1 MPIWTEEQQAIF
13 DEIDRGQQHV
23 VVRARAGT
31 GKTTTIIEALNYAQE
46 SDILL
51 AAFNKSI
58 ADELSRRVDNAAVQ
72 VKTLHALGFGLIRKA
87 WPTAKVGED
96 NERATKLVNRV
107 FGKTIPDGLINTARQ
122 LHTKVR
128 ELDPYCE
135 TPSRVY
141 EIAVQFDLLP
151 DPEWE
156 DRGWTINRLAKGVLE
171 IVQAAKEETSV
182 VDFADMIFLPLVN
195 NWAAPRYSLVMV
207 DEAQDMSKPQ
217 LDLAERVLRHG
228 GRMVFVGD
236 DKQAIYGFRGA
247 DSGALDR
254 IIDQLQAKE
263 LGLKVTFRCPQSV
276 VAEVNQLVPD
286 LYAHPDAKPGTV
298 ERVPMVG
305 QPQPG
310 AFVLSRTNAPLVGV
324 CLDLLRQGQPAIV
337 KGKDIGKGLQKLI
350 KKHYHRDVDT
360 FLARIDGW
368 MTDEERRAAKFP
380 LSAKHERLA
389 RIYDQAA
396 TLAALAD
403 DAPSTD
409 VVRDRVDKLFADD
422 AQARAVI
429 CSTVHKAKGLESPE
443 VWVLQHTWSR
453 PGGEEDNLRYVAMT
467 RSKDRLLLVHPNHG
481 RRQEHDDVAQQSGVF
496 ETGTED
502 SVLSGGLCEGEPS
515 AVVGGDGE

>member
-1 MPIWTEEQQAIF
+1 MPNWTTEQQAIF
-13 DEIDRGQQHV
+13 DEIDKGQQHV

-31 GKTTTIIEALNYAQE
+31 GKTTTILEALNYAQE

-58 ADELSRRVDNAAVQ
+58 ADELSRRVDNSAVQ
-72 VKTLHALGFGLIRKA
+72 VKTLHALGFGMIRRA
-87 WPTAKVGED
+87 WPDVRVGED
-96 NERATKLVNRV
+96 NERATKLVNCV
-107 FGKTIPDGLINTARQ
+107 FGKTIPDGLISTARQ

-128 ELDPYCE
+128 ELDPYCD

-141 EIAVQFDLLP
+141 EIAVNYDLLP

-156 DRGWTINRLAKGVLE
+156 DRGWTIDRLAKGVVE
-171 IVQAAKEETSV
+171 IIQAAKDETAV
-182 VDFADMIFLPLVN
+182 IDFADMIFLPLVN

-217 LDLAERVLRHG
+217 LDLAERVLRPD

-254 IIDQLQAKE
+254 IIEQMNAKE
-263 LGLKVTFRCPQSV
+263 LGLKVTFRCPRTV
-276 VAEVNQLVPD
+276 VDEVNRLVPD
-286 LYAHPDAKPGTV
+286 LYAHPDAKPGSV
-298 ERVPMVG
+298 MRVPTVD

-324 CLDLLRQGQPAIV
+324 CLDLLRQGQPAII

-360 FLARIDGW
+360 FLAHIDGW
-368 MTDEERRAAKFP
+368 LTSEEQRAAKFP
-380 LSAKHERLA
+380 VSAKNERLA

-396 TLAALAD
+396 TLAALAE
-403 DAPSTD
+403 DAPSTEI
-409 VVRDRVDKLFADD
+409 VRDRVDKLFADD
-422 AQARAVI
+422 AQSRAVI

-467 RSKDRLLLVHPNHG
+467 RSKDRLMLVHPKHG
-481 RRQEHDDVAQQSGVF
+481 RSASDV
-496 ETGTED
+496 
-502 SVLSGGLCEGEPS
+502 EPT
-515 AVVGGDGE
+515 A